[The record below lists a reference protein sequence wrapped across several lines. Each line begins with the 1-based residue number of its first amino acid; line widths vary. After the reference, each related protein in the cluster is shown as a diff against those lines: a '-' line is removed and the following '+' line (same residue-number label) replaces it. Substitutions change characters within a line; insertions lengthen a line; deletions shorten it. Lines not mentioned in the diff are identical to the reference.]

1 MVRRHQV
8 RDGPIRVVAGALG
21 IFYIVCV
28 CVWGTWDSLLQGGCG
43 AGDKPHVS
51 PPSLVLPLCVHRLRL
66 IKANTGSAPPKASL
80 LGFQI

>member
-28 CVWGTWDSLLQGGCG
+28 CVGGGDLGLLAAGRLWGWGQASC
-43 AGDKPHVS
+43 V
-51 PPSLVLPLCVHRLRL
+51 PSFLGV
-66 IKANTGSAPPKASL
+66 ASL
-80 LGFQI
+80 CP